1 METESEKQPPQS
13 QYTTLAG
20 FGKTK
25 ITTNDTQATP
35 PDSTPHSTNSNILKE
50 TLSSKTDSKSW
61 RPALFCPAVCRPW
74 TAMATATGL
83 NIARCN
89 RAPPVARHESP
100 FAFSCE
106 YRFGRSTHIP
116 IACSVGSTVTFFVDT
131 VEIKLGLKLLDLT
144 WLETSQGTLESQ
156 NAPPVAPLRG
166 GRWAD
171 PLLQTPRSRY
181 QWRRCCRT
189 ARPHTR

>member
-1 METESEKQPPQS
+1 METESEKPPPQS

-61 RPALFCPAVCRPW
+61 RPALFCRPW

-83 NIARCN
+83 NIKR
-89 RAPPVARHESP
+89 RGSP

-106 YRFGRSTHIP
+106 VVVKSLRKKHTYSYCLQRRIDGYLFLS
-116 IACSVGSTVTFFVDT
+116 
-131 VEIKLGLKLLDLT
+131 LT
-144 WLETSQGTLESQ
+144 S
-156 NAPPVAPLRG
+156 N
-166 GRWAD
+166 
-171 PLLQTPRSRY
+171 
-181 QWRRCCRT
+181 
-189 ARPHTR
+189 

>member
-83 NIARCN
+83 NIARQSRAFVRSFVSGPSRPDTHPQAPAS
-89 RAPPVARHESP
+89 RAPRK
-100 FAFSCE
+100 
-106 YRFGRSTHIP
+106 
-116 IACSVGSTVTFFVDT
+116 SVRDFM
-131 VEIKLGLKLLDLT
+131 
-144 WLETSQGTLESQ
+144 
-156 NAPPVAPLRG
+156 
-166 GRWAD
+166 
-171 PLLQTPRSRY
+171 
-181 QWRRCCRT
+181 
-189 ARPHTR
+189 

>member
-1 METESEKQPPQS
+1 METESEKPPPQS

-61 RPALFCPAVCRPW
+61 RPALFCPADCRPW

-89 RAPPVARHESP
+89 RAPQSRATKV
-100 FAFSCE
+100 
-106 YRFGRSTHIP
+106 
-116 IACSVGSTVTFFVDT
+116 
-131 VEIKLGLKLLDLT
+131 
-144 WLETSQGTLESQ
+144 
-156 NAPPVAPLRG
+156 
-166 GRWAD
+166 
-171 PLLQTPRSRY
+171 RSRFHVN
-181 QWRRCCRT
+181 T
-189 ARPHTR
+189 ASEEAHIFLLPAA

>member
-1 METESEKQPPQS
+1 METESEKPPPQS

-83 NIARCN
+83 NIA
-89 RAPPVARHESP
+89 PDESP
-100 FAFSCE
+100 LASSCE
-106 YRFGRSTHIP
+106 VHFGRSTHNSY
-116 IACSVGSTVTFFVDT
+116 C
-131 VEIKLGLKLLDLT
+131 
-144 WLETSQGTLESQ
+144 
-156 NAPPVAPLRG
+156 
-166 GRWAD
+166 
-171 PLLQTPRSRY
+171 LQ
-181 QWRRCCRT
+181 RRIDGYLFLSLMSK
-189 ARPHTR
+189 